1 MAQAYVQTIWCST
14 LTAMYV
20 PAKIWRVAAQCNYC
34 NHVLILTELVPRC
47 EGQLSIFNLLKSMA
61 IYRNMSPS
69 PVVGVGVAWGANMCM
84 PNLLMEQY
92 NIYYL
97 MNKCM
102 VP

>member
-1 MAQAYVQTIWCST
+1 MYEPFGVT

-61 IYRNMSPS
+61 IYSNMSPS
-69 PVVGVGVAWGANMCM
+69 PVVGVGSTDVHAKLSRGTVSH
-84 PNLLMEQY
+84 LF
-92 NIYYL
+92 IR
-97 MNKCM
+97 
-102 VP
+102 